1 MEALKNKPNET
12 DILATLKNAGSEQI
26 AEAIGIV
33 TEKEINRILSR
44 GVNMSESER
53 KLANNLRRV
62 REAYGF

>member
-1 MEALKNKPNET
+1 LKNKPNET